1 MRYHRWVLIAICAAA
16 FSVLCVVSPVQANEG
31 NMQATVGK
39 PATIAISGAS
49 AHLPVDGSARIVVTV
64 NAYEPSKTG
73 PVATVVS
80 VRCSE
85 GLRKSAVLAFFRTK
99 RFPCRAGP
107 SLSGLA
113 FCCPTSPPAANRRQS
128 KSASN
133 LKPAMVPVPVSLSAA
148 QASNK
153 SAIGA
158 DLPLAA
164 EAFLRQMNSSR
175 KE

>member
-85 GLRKSAVLAFFRTK
+85 GLREIG
-99 RFPCRAGP
+99 RFGIFP
-107 SLSGLA
+107 
-113 FCCPTSPPAANRRQS
+113 N
-128 KSASN
+128 
-133 LKPAMVPVPVSLSAA
+133 
-148 QASNK
+148 
-153 SAIGA
+153 
-158 DLPLAA
+158 
-164 EAFLRQMNSSR
+164 EAFSVPGGTKPQRFGFLLPDEPACRQPQTIEISLEPQTGDGAGASITIGGASI
-175 KE
+175 E